1 MNSTMFLTVCSFFY
15 SVLLLF
21 LIFFKKKKRI
31 NDSERKIYN
40 ILVISNFLGILIEL
54 LCVITCRNYK
64 RIPIINGV
72 VLRLYLIYLLTW
84 IITFTR
90 YIFSISMNKNSKK
103 YCKLQK
109 IFNIFILILYV
120 VISILIFILPI
131 KYHVENNMIM
141 YIYGSST
148 NMLYMFVEA
157 FVILCLILMF
167 SNPKNIKG
175 TKYAPL
181 FIFIAGGAAI
191 MVIQS
196 INPSWLLMTSMET
209 FITFLMYFTIE
220 SEDSI
225 KSNDNEKITNNKN

>member
-1 MNSTMFLTVCSFFY
+1 MV
-15 SVLLLF
+15 
-21 LIFFKKKKRI
+21 
-31 NDSERKIYN
+31 
-40 ILVISNFLGILIEL
+40 
-54 LCVITCRNYK
+54 
-64 RIPIINGV
+64 
-72 VLRLYLIYLLTW
+72 
-84 IITFTR
+84 
-90 YIFSISMNKNSKK
+90 
-103 YCKLQK
+103 
-109 IFNIFILILYV
+109 
-120 VISILIFILPI
+120 
-131 KYHVENNMIM
+131 M